1 LLKIEQISFEIT
13 LYVRYNK
20 LKPNLPSRGKAM
32 KFAIV
37 GRDEQRLVSK
47 LIFNTVVPRP
57 IAWITTISENGKVN
71 LAPFSFFN
79 AITTKPPLIFVS
91 IGKRKDGSLKDTS
104 RNIRRTGEFVV
115 NVVSADFL
123 EKMVES
129 GQDFL
134 PDESEV
140 EKLGI
145 EIESSLLVSPP
156 RVKGVPAVLEC
167 KVEKILELGE
177 TPMDVV
183 IGRVIAIGYTEKI
196 LETQLNIVGR
206 LGGKR
211 YLIVEKEITVE

>member
-1 LLKIEQISFEIT
+1 
-13 LYVRYNK
+13 
-20 LKPNLPSRGKAM
+20 M
-32 KFAIV
+32 KFAVV
-37 GRDEQRLVSK
+37 GKDEQRLVSK